1 MKYPCRLFSVAVFVI
16 IGHAVCLAQQTYTI
30 KGRVVSANDK
40 IEGFSAMLMSIKD
53 STMHKGDFFL
63 SEEFSLQTD
72 SLPALL
78 RISSFGFRDTTL
90 TVRPDGKFLDIL
102 LLPQPVSLDEVT
114 VTGRR
119 PVFTARPGHYTMN
132 VSDDILAQSGTAV
145 DLLNKMARIRINEKQ
160 EISVLGVGNA
170 VVWVDGR
177 QLPDDRSL
185 ASITSSEIQKI
196 EVITSPSAKYDAKG
210 KAVIEITTKGP
221 QNKPWGVELT
231 SRITKGEYWRE
242 YVGVETTAQIWRLSI
257 YAFYAFNP
265 QKDLFAEEYTR
276 DYTRTAFPR
285 IIRNDVETVNDA
297 INNNY
302 RFSADYRISDRHNVG
317 LQVSGHYNNTDLLV
331 NGTNRLQNTQQDNP
345 QVFRSN
351 QQGILRKEYTS
362 GTFYHSHTSASG
374 KLSWNT
380 LLDYSL
386 FDTDKRM
393 NINETNG
400 SGQTFRTNDEQTH
413 IDIFSGS
420 TDAQI
425 LLPQN
430 FLFEPGAKF
439 TFSRNNSNTRFG
451 ESGKENPT
459 GYNYREGIAAVY
471 ILASKNFARFK
482 AEVGLR
488 MEVSDMYAKT
498 DGNTIQD
505 ERRTDLFPSA
515 SLSYQFSKD
524 WSLNATYAKKITR
537 PTFQDLNPAITYVD
551 EFSYSQGNP
560 LLVPEIRNTINLK
573 LVYMG
578 FASLGV
584 SYTRSKN
591 SFGWQ
596 VLQNMANPAVTC
608 ATQINVDHSDS
619 YTVDLMLPYQN
630 KTLTAYISTG
640 LIYTTTHDSR
650 LDGLDLKHPMWYCYS
665 GLDMNLPWKLKLNA
679 NIGYYTKGVVNV
691 FTAEPMFRMDAG
703 ISRRFLRDRL
713 NVSLAWNDI
722 FHSAKTSS
730 YSSMDNRFLHYSFYN
745 DQAFVQ
751 LSISFRINSLKNPFK
766 SQSGA
771 ETEKERIK
779 GL

>member
-1 MKYPCRLFSVAVFVI
+1 MKYPYRIFLAAAFVL
-16 IGHAVCLAQQTYTI
+16 IGHAVCQAQQTYTI
-30 KGRVVSANDK
+30 KGRVTSVNDK
-40 IEGFSAMLMSIKD
+40 IEGFSAMLLSMKD
-53 STMHKGDFFL
+53 STMYKGDFFL

-90 TVRPDGKFLDIL
+90 TVHPDEEFLNIS
-102 LLPQPVSLDEVT
+102 LLPQPVLVDEVT
-114 VTGRR
+114 VTARR
-119 PVFTARPGHYTMN
+119 PVFTARPGHYTMHVTN
-132 VSDDILAQSGTAV
+132 DILTQSGTAV

-177 QLPDDRSL
+177 QLPGDRSL
-185 ASITSSEIQKI
+185 ASITSSEIRKI
-196 EVITSPSAKYDAKG
+196 EVITNPSAKYDAEG

-221 QNKPWGVELT
+221 QDKPWGVELT
-231 SRITKGEYWRE
+231 SRIAKGEYWRE
-242 YVGVETTAQIWRLSI
+242 YVGVEATAQIWRFSI

-265 QKDLFAEEYTR
+265 QKDLFSEDYTR
-276 DYTRTAFPR
+276 DYTRTPFPR
-285 IIRNDVETVNDA
+285 IIRNNVETVNDA
-297 INNNY
+297 VNNNY
-302 RFSADYRISDRHNVG
+302 RFSADYRISDRHTVG
-317 LQVSGHYNNTDLLV
+317 LQASGHYNDTDMEV
-331 NGTNRLQNTQQDNP
+331 NDINRLQHTPQDNP
-345 QVFRSN
+345 QVFRSD
-351 QQGILRKEYTS
+351 QQGKLRKEYTS
-362 GTFYHSHTSASG
+362 GTFYHSYNSASG

-386 FDTDKRM
+386 YDTDKRM
-393 NINETNG
+393 NIDETNS
-400 SGQTFRTNDEQTH
+400 SGQTFKTNDEQTH
-413 IDIFSGS
+413 IDIFSGR

-425 LLPQN
+425 RLPRDFQ
-430 FLFEPGAKF
+430 LEPGAKF
-439 TFSRNNSNTRFG
+439 TFSRNNSDTRFG
-451 ESGKENPT
+451 ESGQEIPT
-459 GYNYREGIAAVY
+459 GYNYREGVAALY
-471 ILASKNFARFK
+471 LLASKQFARFK
-482 AEVGLR
+482 AEAGLR

-505 ERRTDLFPSA
+505 EQRTDLFPSA
-515 SLSYQFSKD
+515 SLSYQFSKN

-537 PTFQDLNPAITYVD
+537 PTFHDLNPAITYVD
-551 EFSYSQGNP
+551 ELSYSQGNP
-560 LLVPEIRNTINLK
+560 LLVPETRNTIDLK

-578 FASLGV
+578 YASLGV
-584 SYTRSKN
+584 SYTRSRN

-596 VLQNMANPAVTC
+596 VLQDAANPAVTC
-608 ATQINVDHSDS
+608 ATQINVDRSDS

-630 KTLTAYISTG
+630 KNLTAYLSTG

-650 LDGLDLKHPMWYCYS
+650 LDGVNLKHPMWYCYS

-703 ISRRFLRDRL
+703 ISRRFLRGRL
-713 NVSLAWNDI
+713 NVSLSWNDI

-730 YSSMDNRFLHYSFYN
+730 YSTMDNRSLHYSFYN
-745 DQAFVQ
+745 DQSFVQ
-751 LSISFRINSLKNPFK
+751 LSVSFSLNNLKNPFR
-766 SQSGA
+766 SRSGI